1 MTKSYPNWVAFLF
14 FVPMETIYQHFIQS
28 SGVCTDSRKIEPGSL
43 FVCIKGEN
51 FDGNTFAKAA
61 LEQGA
66 SHVIVDNEAYFIDS
80 VHMTLVENS
89 VRFLQDLANY
99 HRKKFTIPVIGI
111 TGSNGK
117 TSTKELIHAV
127 LAKKYNVLATIGN
140 LNNHLGVPFTLLR
153 LKPEHEIAIIE
164 MGANRFKDIEELSAI
179 AEPTHGIITNIGKA
193 HLEGF
198 GGFEGVL
205 KTKRELYE
213 AIERVEGLIV
223 YNADDEILTNAL
235 PKQVETFTY
244 GSAKA
249 DVHGELVALSPFV
262 EMKWTNANHSSPV
275 LKSQMI
281 GKYNFYN
288 YLAAI
293 SFGVIFDVPTE
304 DISTAIE
311 EYSPT
316 NNRSQVKKT
325 EKNTLIMDCYNAN
338 PTSMRSALESFAL
351 NPHPNKLFI
360 IGDMKEL
367 GAEEMNE
374 HEAIADL
381 IESLDLIG
389 YTVGKVF
396 EQVESNAFLHQFE
409 TTEGLNLFLERE
421 NITEKLILLKG
432 SRSIGLERAEGM
444 L

>member
-198 GGFEGVL
+198 GRQFVGNCRPGQRFPHEGHHL
-205 KTKRELYE
+205 RP
-213 AIERVEGLIV
+213 AQR
-223 YNADDEILTNAL
+223 
-235 PKQVETFTY
+235 Q
-244 GSAKA
+244 
-249 DVHGELVALSPFV
+249 
-262 EMKWTNANHSSPV
+262 PV
-275 LKSQMI
+275 GTHRRRL
-281 GKYNFYN
+281 
-288 YLAAI
+288 
-293 SFGVIFDVPTE
+293 
-304 DISTAIE
+304 
-311 EYSPT
+311 
-316 NNRSQVKKT
+316 
-325 EKNTLIMDCYNAN
+325 C
-338 PTSMRSALESFAL
+338 
-351 NPHPNKLFI
+351 
-360 IGDMKEL
+360 
-367 GAEEMNE
+367 
-374 HEAIADL
+374 DL
-381 IESLDLIG
+381 
-389 YTVGKVF
+389 
-396 EQVESNAFLHQFE
+396 
-409 TTEGLNLFLERE
+409 
-421 NITEKLILLKG
+421 
-432 SRSIGLERAEGM
+432 
-444 L
+444 

>member
-1 MTKSYPNWVAFLF
+1 MEALYDLFLS
-14 FVPMETIYQHFIQS
+14 S
-28 SGVCTDSRKIEPGSL
+28 SGICTDTRKIEEGSL

-51 FDGNTFAKAA
+51 FDGNAFASKA

-66 SHVIVDNEAYFIDS
+66 KHVIVDNEKFFSDS
-80 VHMTLVENS
+80 SRMTLVDDS
-89 VRFLQDLANY
+89 ISTLQELANH
-99 HRKKFTIPVIGI
+99 HRKQFNIPVIGI

-127 LAKKYNVLATIGN
+127 LKKKYKVLATIGN

-153 LKPEHEIAIIE
+153 LKSEHEIAIIE
-164 MGANRFKDIEELSAI
+164 MGANRFKDIEELSVI

-213 AIERVEGLIV
+213 SVEKSNGMII
-223 YNADDEILTNAL
+223 YNADDEVLTNAL
-235 PKQVETFTY
+235 PENTRTLTY
-244 GSAKA
+244 GTDNSEIL
-249 DVHGELVALSPFV
+249 GELMSLSPFV
-262 EMKWTNANHSSPV
+262 EMKWTNKAYSSPL
-275 LKSQMI
+275 LKTQMI

-293 SFGVIFDVPTE
+293 SFGIVFDVPTS
-304 DISTAIE
+304 DISDAIE
-311 EYSPT
+311 GYTPT

-338 PTSMRSALESFAL
+338 PTSMKSALESFAA
-351 NPHPNKLFI
+351 NTHTDKLFI
-360 IGDMKEL
+360 IGDMKEM
-367 GAEEMNE
+367 GAEEEKE
-374 HEAIADL
+374 HVAIIQL
-381 IESLDLIG
+381 VESLNLTG
-389 YTVGKVF
+389 YTVGSAFKKVSSSTL
-396 EQVESNAFLHQFE
+396 QQQFD
-409 TTEGLNLFLERE
+409 TTEELNTFLEGE
-421 NITEKLILLKG
+421 QLSGKLVLLKG
-432 SRSIGLERAEGM
+432 SRSIGLENAEAN